1 MKVTYQ
7 TFTLADAGRGIRIY
21 NHGLYGYV
29 KNPDLDDRARQMFDS
44 GLGYT
49 NQDILRQVEFIG
61 KDYGGAAGF
70 KAAHSLAPDIT
81 RDIFA
86 NRTL

>member
-49 NQDILRQVEFIG
+49 NQDILRQGVHRQRLRRRGWLQGCTF
-61 KDYGGAAGF
+61 AC
-70 KAAHSLAPDIT
+70 T
-81 RDIFA
+81 RHYS
-86 NRTL
+86 